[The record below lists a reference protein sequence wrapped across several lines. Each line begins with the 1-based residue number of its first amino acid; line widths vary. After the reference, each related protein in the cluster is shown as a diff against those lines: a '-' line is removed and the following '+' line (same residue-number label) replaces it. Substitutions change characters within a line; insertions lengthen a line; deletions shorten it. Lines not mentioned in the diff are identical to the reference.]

1 MATCAG
7 GLLRSGWVCKI
18 SRTLANQ
25 NKKEKES
32 VCMVKRR
39 GQSKPAWK
47 KKTTNQTKNTTSKKK
62 KTTKT
67 TTKKRKPQTKNNNNL
82 NELHINEG
90 KLYLANG

>member
-1 MATCAG
+1 MATYAG

-62 KTTKT
+62 KNHHQQRQ
-67 TTKKRKPQTKNNNNL
+67 KKENPKQK
-82 NELHINEG
+82 IIII
-90 KLYLANG
+90 